1 MHIKFMGYLFK
12 ILLNANRRLTL
23 SYIAHIIY
31 VTCRIC
37 CSFFFEHTL
46 SFAFVRFDRGDRMLE
61 EGSALH
67 ANSISECVHGVSTQ
81 YAYTHMGYMEEEYL
95 GCLRSIR
102 MDME

>member
-1 MHIKFMGYLFK
+1 
-12 ILLNANRRLTL
+12 
-23 SYIAHIIY
+23 
-31 VTCRIC
+31 
-37 CSFFFEHTL
+37 
-46 SFAFVRFDRGDRMLE
+46 MLE

-67 ANSISECVHGVSTQ
+67 ANSISECVYGVSTQ